1 MWRTWCEGDIDS
13 YKVKKIDQALRR
25 LAYDS
30 SVRTLDRQ
38 VVGVAGDRTPKQ
50 LQTWLNRFV
59 AHTEPDRAETRHKRA
74 FSGRGVCAF
83 QELDGMGWISGAGT
97 AVDVAAFDAMLIRRA
112 QALGADDPRSLDQRR
127 ADIYMDILMGRDTN
141 GYVPAATRD
150 RGGAVTEP
158 GDEDA
163 HPGPSTKP
171 AAVIG
176 VTIPASSLFGLDDVP
191 GDLFDRSNT
200 VPAPAVRELATR
212 EGTLGAPPSR

>member
-74 FSGRGVCAF
+74 FSDRGVCAF

-97 AVDVAAFDAMLIRRA
+97 AVDVAAFDAM
-112 QALGADDPRSLDQRR
+112 P
-127 ADIYMDILMGRDTN
+127 T
-141 GYVPAATRD
+141 
-150 RGGAVTEP
+150 
-158 GDEDA
+158 
-163 HPGPSTKP
+163 
-171 AAVIG
+171 
-176 VTIPASSLFGLDDVP
+176 
-191 GDLFDRSNT
+191 
-200 VPAPAVRELATR
+200 
-212 EGTLGAPPSR
+212 